1 MSDGT
6 PPPIESIEP
15 AERRERLQSRWRTSA
30 DVSPHQAELRRL
42 AGEMREVIDLMVASQ
57 APTDLLTVAA
67 DRMGD
72 LIAEMAKWPSGR
84 TYEGFAESATA
95 GGDPNATFDHSPI
108 LGLANPLSPP
118 MRVEIKGDR
127 VLAHVHFGA
136 AYEGPPGCVHGG
148 YVAAVF
154 DELLGAAQTL
164 SDSAGMTARLIV
176 NYRRPTPL
184 RTDLVIEGRL
194 VRVDGRK
201 VFVEA
206 TCTAGGEVTAEA
218 EGLFVTV
225 DPNVLAALREA
236 RDAKP
241 ARPGRS

>member
-1 MSDGT
+1 MTDDAPLFTGD
-6 PPPIESIEP
+6 PGQ
-15 AERRERLQSRWRTSA
+15 RQRLQSRWA
-30 DVSPHQAELRRL
+30 QVEDVSAHQAELRRM
-42 AGEMREVIDLMVASQ
+42 AGQMREVIDLMVASQ
-57 APTDLLTVAA
+57 APTDLLTIAA

-95 GGDPNATFDHSPI
+95 GADPNATFDHSPI

-118 MRVEIKGDR
+118 LRVEIEGDR
-127 VLAHVHFGA
+127 VLARVHFGA

-154 DELLGAAQTL
+154 DELLGATQTL
-164 SDSAGMTARLIV
+164 SGTAGMTARLIV

-184 RTDLVIEGRL
+184 HRDLVMEGRL

-201 VFVEA
+201 VFVDG
-206 TCTAGGEVTAEA
+206 TCTADGELTAEA
-218 EGLFVTV
+218 EGLFVTI
-225 DPNVLAALREA
+225 DPTVLSALRSA

-241 ARPGRS
+241 SQPGRS

>member
-1 MSDGT
+1 MTDDAPLFTG
-6 PPPIESIEP
+6 EP
-15 AERRERLQSRWRTSA
+15 EQRQRLQSRWLQTD
-30 DVSPHQAELRRL
+30 DVSEHQAELRRM
-42 AGEMREVIDLMVASQ
+42 AGQMRDVIDLMVASQ
-57 APTDLLTVAA
+57 APTDLLTIAA

-118 MRVEIKGDR
+118 LRVEIEGDR
-127 VLAHVHFGA
+127 VVAHVHFGA

-154 DELLGAAQTL
+154 DELLGATQTL
-164 SDSAGMTARLIV
+164 SGTAGMTARLIV

-184 RTDLVIEGRL
+184 RTDLVMEGRL

-206 TCTAGGEVTAEA
+206 TCSAAGEVTAEA
-218 EGLFVTV
+218 EGLFVTI
-225 DPNVLAALREA
+225 DPTVLSALRSA

-241 ARPGRS
+241 THPGRS

>member
-1 MSDGT
+1 MSDDAPLFTG
-6 PPPIESIEP
+6 EP
-15 AERRERLQSRWRTSA
+15 EQRQRLQSRWLQSHE
-30 DVSPHQAELRRL
+30 VGPHQAELRRM
-42 AGEMREVIDLMVASQ
+42 AGQMREVIDLMVASK
-57 APTDLLTVAA
+57 APKDLLAVAA

-118 MRVEIKGDR
+118 LRVEIEGDR
-127 VLAHVHFGA
+127 VVAHVHFGA

-154 DELLGAAQTL
+154 DELLGATQTL
-164 SDSAGMTARLIV
+164 SGTAGMTARLIV

-184 RTDLVIEGRL
+184 RTDLVMEGRL

-201 VFVEA
+201 VFVEG
-206 TCTAGGEVTAEA
+206 TCRADGEVTAEA
-218 EGLFVTV
+218 EGLFVTI
-225 DPNVLAALREA
+225 DPTVLSALREA

-241 ARPGRS
+241 THLGRS

>member
-1 MSDGT
+1 MTDEAHRSTDD
-6 PPPIESIEP
+6 P
-15 AERRERLQSRWRTSA
+15 ERQQRLQSRWLQVD
-30 DVSPHQAELRRL
+30 DVSAHHAELRRM
-42 AGEMREVIDLMVASQ
+42 AGQMREIIDLMVASQ

-118 MRVEIKGDR
+118 LEVEIEGDR
-127 VLAHVHFGA
+127 VVAHVRFGA

-154 DELLGAAQTL
+154 DELLGATQTL
-164 SDSAGMTARLIV
+164 SGTAGMTARLIV

-184 RTDLVIEGRL
+184 HTDLAMEGRL

-201 VFVEA
+201 VFVEG
-206 TCTAGGEVTAEA
+206 TCAAADGQVTAEA
-218 EGLFVTV
+218 EGLFVTI
-225 DPNVLAALREA
+225 DPTVLAALRSA

-241 ARPGRS
+241 TQPGQS

>member
-1 MSDGT
+1 MTDEAPLFTGD
-6 PPPIESIEP
+6 P
-15 AERRERLQSRWRTSA
+15 AQRRRLQSRWA
-30 DVSPHQAELRRL
+30 QVDDVSEHQAELRRM
-42 AGEMREVIDLMVASQ
+42 AGQMREVIDLMVASQ
-57 APTDLLTVAA
+57 APTDLLTIAA

-95 GGDPNATFDHSPI
+95 GSDPNATFDHSPI

-118 MRVEIKGDR
+118 LEVEIEGDR
-127 VLAHVHFGA
+127 VVAHVHFGA

-154 DELLGAAQTL
+154 DELLGATQTL
-164 SDSAGMTARLIV
+164 SGTAGMTARLIV

-184 RTDLVIEGRL
+184 HRDLVMEGRM

-206 TCTAGGEVTAEA
+206 TCSADGQLTAEA
-218 EGLFVTV
+218 EGLFVTI
-225 DPNVLAALREA
+225 DPTVLSALRSA

-241 ARPGRS
+241 SQPGRS

>member
-1 MSDGT
+1 MTDEAPLFTGD
-6 PPPIESIEP
+6 PG
-15 AERRERLQSRWRTSA
+15 RRRLQSRWA
-30 DVSPHQAELRRL
+30 QVDDVSEHQAELRRM
-42 AGEMREVIDLMVASQ
+42 AGQMREVIELMVASQ
-57 APTDLLTVAA
+57 APTDLLTIAA

-95 GGDPNATFDHSPI
+95 GADPNATFDHSPI

-118 MRVEIKGDR
+118 LEVEIEGDR
-127 VLAHVHFGA
+127 VLAHVRFGA

-154 DELLGAAQTL
+154 DELLGATQTL
-164 SDSAGMTARLIV
+164 SGTAGMTARLIV

-184 RTDLVIEGRL
+184 HRDLIMEGRV

-206 TCTAGGEVTAEA
+206 TCSADGELTAEA
-218 EGLFVTV
+218 EGLFVTI
-225 DPNVLAALREA
+225 DPTVLSALRSA

-241 ARPGRS
+241 GQPGRS

>member
-1 MSDGT
+1 MTDEAPLFSGD
-6 PPPIESIEP
+6 P
-15 AERRERLQSRWRTSA
+15 AQRRRLQSRWA
-30 DVSPHQAELRRL
+30 QVDDVSEHQAELRRM
-42 AGEMREVIDLMVASQ
+42 AGQMREVIELMVASQ
-57 APTDLLTVAA
+57 APIDLLTIAA

-95 GGDPNATFDHSPI
+95 GADPNATFDHSPI

-118 MRVEIKGDR
+118 LEVEIEGDR
-127 VLAHVHFGA
+127 VVAHVHFGA

-154 DELLGAAQTL
+154 DELLGATQTL
-164 SDSAGMTARLIV
+164 SGTAGMTARLIV

-184 RTDLVIEGRL
+184 HRDLIMEGRM

-206 TCTAGGEVTAEA
+206 TCSADGQLTAEA
-218 EGLFVTV
+218 EGLFVTI
-225 DPNVLAALREA
+225 DPTVLSALRSA

-241 ARPGRS
+241 GQPGRS

>member
-1 MSDGT
+1 MTDDAPLFTG
-6 PPPIESIEP
+6 EP
-15 AERRERLQSRWRTSA
+15 EQRQRLQSRWLQTD
-30 DVSPHQAELRRL
+30 DVGAHQAELRRM
-42 AGEMREVIDLMVASQ
+42 AGQMRDVIDLMVASQ
-57 APTDLLTVAA
+57 APTDLLTIAA

-84 TYEGFAESATA
+84 TYQGFAESATA

-118 MRVEIKGDR
+118 LRVEIEGDR
-127 VLAHVHFGA
+127 VVAHVHFGA

-154 DELLGAAQTL
+154 DELLGATQTL
-164 SDSAGMTARLIV
+164 SGTAGMTARLIV

-184 RTDLVIEGRL
+184 RTDLVMEGRL

-206 TCTAGGEVTAEA
+206 TCSAGGEVTAEA
-218 EGLFVTV
+218 EGLFVTI
-225 DPNVLAALREA
+225 DPTVLSALRDA

-241 ARPGRS
+241 THPGRS

>member
-1 MSDGT
+1 MTDEAPLFTGD
-6 PPPIESIEP
+6 P
-15 AERRERLQSRWRTSA
+15 AQRRRLQSRWA
-30 DVSPHQAELRRL
+30 QVDDVSEHQAELRRM
-42 AGEMREVIDLMVASQ
+42 AGQMREVIDLMVASQ
-57 APTDLLTVAA
+57 APTDLLAIAA

-95 GGDPNATFDHSPI
+95 GSDPNATFDHSPI

-118 MRVEIKGDR
+118 LEVEIEGDR
-127 VLAHVHFGA
+127 VVAHVHFGA

-154 DELLGAAQTL
+154 DELLGATQTL
-164 SDSAGMTARLIV
+164 SGTAGMTARLIV

-184 RTDLVIEGRL
+184 HRDLVMEGRM

-206 TCTAGGEVTAEA
+206 TCSADGQLTAEA
-218 EGLFVTV
+218 EGLFVTI
-225 DPNVLAALREA
+225 DPTVLSALRSA

-241 ARPGRS
+241 DQPGRS

>member
-1 MSDGT
+1 MTDDAPLFTG
-6 PPPIESIEP
+6 EP
-15 AERRERLQSRWRTSA
+15 EQRQRLQSRWLQTD
-30 DVSPHQAELRRL
+30 DVGAHQAELRRM
-42 AGEMREVIDLMVASQ
+42 AGQMRDVIDLMVASQ
-57 APTDLLTVAA
+57 APTDLLTIAA

-84 TYEGFAESATA
+84 TYQGFAESATA

-118 MRVEIKGDR
+118 LRVEIEGDR
-127 VLAHVHFGA
+127 VVAHVHFGA

-148 YVAAVF
+148 YVSAVF
-154 DELLGAAQTL
+154 DELLGATQTL
-164 SDSAGMTARLIV
+164 SGTAGMTARLIV

-184 RTDLVIEGRL
+184 HKDLVMEGRM

-206 TCTAGGEVTAEA
+206 TCSADGEVTAEA
-218 EGLFVTV
+218 EGLFVTI
-225 DPNVLAALREA
+225 DPTVLAALRSA

-241 ARPGRS
+241 TNPGRS

>member
-1 MSDGT
+1 MSDDGPLFT
-6 PPPIESIEP
+6 GEP
-15 AERRERLQSRWRTSA
+15 EQRRRLQSRWSQSD
-30 DVSPHQAELRRL
+30 DVSAHQAELRRM
-42 AGEMREVIDLMVASQ
+42 AGQMREVIDLMVASQ

-72 LIAEMAKWPSGR
+72 LIDEMGKWPSGR

-95 GGDPNATFDHSPI
+95 GADPNATFDHSPV

-118 MRVEIKGDR
+118 LRVEIEGDR
-127 VLAHVHFGA
+127 VLANVHFGN

-148 YVAAVF
+148 YVAAIF
-154 DELLGAAQTL
+154 DELLGATQTL
-164 SDSAGMTARLIV
+164 SGTAGMTARLIV

-184 RTDLVIEGRL
+184 RTDLVVEGRL

-201 VFVEA
+201 VFVEGR
-206 TCTAGGEVTAEA
+206 CTVDDEVTADA
-218 EGLFVTV
+218 EGLFITI
-225 DPNVLAALREA
+225 DPKLLSYLRDA

-241 ARPGRS
+241 TNPGRS